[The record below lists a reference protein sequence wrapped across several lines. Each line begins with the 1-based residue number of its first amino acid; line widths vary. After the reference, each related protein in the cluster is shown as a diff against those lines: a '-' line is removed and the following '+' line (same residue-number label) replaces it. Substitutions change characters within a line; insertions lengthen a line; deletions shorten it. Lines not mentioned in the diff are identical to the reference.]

1 MARRLRQDRSGIAA
15 VEFALVAPMLIL
27 LLLGVLEFGRL
38 MWVNSNLQFAAEQA
52 TRYAIAHTSASPDD
66 ITAQAQSA
74 LQGMGVT
81 GVQFDVV
88 NSATSVSVTLT
99 YNFTFVSS
107 GVLPYGPITLTGAS
121 TFPKN

>member
-81 GVQFDVV
+81 WSPACGRFRRCRPGPRPTRPAAGAPSCTAPGPYR
-88 NSATSVSVTLT
+88 SA
-99 YNFTFVSS
+99 
-107 GVLPYGPITLTGAS
+107 
-121 TFPKN
+121 